1 MAASPCRVPCASFST
16 TRCGHAATYH
26 ASQVPP
32 ALRCSPRLIG
42 IIDCTEC
49 RTQTPTEK
57 LAQRALWSDYKSHN
71 TVKYLV
77 VLSPSGATI
86 YVSPAFPGRIS
97 DPQICFACATYNEE
111 DPSAIADIIENM
123 ADTADEFEE

>member
-1 MAASPCRVPCASFST
+1 MCLARLFPQPDAAI
-16 TRCGHAATYH
+16 
-26 ASQVPP
+26 
-32 ALRCSPRLIG
+32 LRRNAPRKFIKRFGARLIG

-49 RTQTPTEK
+49 RTQTPSEK

-77 VLSPSGATI
+77 VMSPSGATV

-97 DPQICFACATYNEE
+97 DPQICFCCATYSDN
-111 DPSAIADIIENM
+111 DTNSIADVIDTI
-123 ADTADEFEE
+123 ADGFEE